1 MMDRLIILSV
11 IYAVVNLLIVVNG
24 DKCVKKDWRQTLQFV
39 LYVLW
44 AVLTADLIYVAF
56 CLPPK

>member
-1 MMDRLIILSV
+1 MMERLIILSV
-11 IYAVVNLLIVVNG
+11 IYAVVNLLIVVNEN
-24 DKCVKKDWRQTLQFV
+24 KCAKKDWRQTFQFV
-39 LYVLW
+39 LYVMW